1 MSAPTRFP
9 SGVSTANKFSALW
22 NYPMPD
28 PTKVYT
34 FFEDFDYLFVAGNW
48 TETKIGAGGTSAT
61 NLADEPYGVLVLT
74 SDALDNDGIQEQLI
88 AETFTL
94 SLSKKAWFKTRF
106 KLAKS
111 TQSDLL
117 VGLAVLDST
126 LLGSVDGDGVT
137 DGIFFTKED
146 GDQLIDFNV
155 QKNTT
160 TGQSRVAGITS
171 LADAT
176 YITLGWYYDGFNE
189 VTAYVNDVKV
199 ASVTMTAANMPD
211 TPLTVS
217 FAYLNGEAG
226 ASANAID
233 YFFAAIERP

>member
-1 MSAPTRFP
+1 MVAPTRFT
-9 SGVSTANKFSALW
+9 SGVSTANKGSALW
-22 NYPMPD
+22 NYPRPD

-34 FFEDFDYLFVAGNW
+34 FFEDFDYLFNANNW

-94 SLSKKAWFKTRF
+94 SLTKQAWFKTRF
-106 KLAKS
+106 KCAKA

-126 LLGSVDGDGVT
+126 LLGATDGDGVT
-137 DGIFFTKED
+137 DGIFFSKED
-146 GDQLIDFNV
+146 GDALIDFNV

-160 TGQSRVAGITS
+160 TGQSRVTS
-171 LADAT
+171 VGTLVADT
-176 YITLGWYYDGFNE
+176 YITLGWYYDGRGE
-189 VTAYVNDVKV
+189 VTCYVDDVKKGSV
-199 ASVTMTAANMPD
+199 AMTAANMPD
-211 TPLTVS
+211 TPVTVS

-226 ASANAID
+226 ASASTID
-233 YFFAAIERP
+233 YFMAAIERP